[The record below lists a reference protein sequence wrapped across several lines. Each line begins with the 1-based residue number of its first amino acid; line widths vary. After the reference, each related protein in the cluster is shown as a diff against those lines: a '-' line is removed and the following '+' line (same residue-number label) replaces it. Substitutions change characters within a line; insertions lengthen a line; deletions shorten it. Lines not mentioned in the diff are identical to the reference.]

1 MNKQNGQ
8 ISTFINQTIERNKQP
23 TFEFEF
29 IDNSDLCMQLKIS
42 KRTAQTWRSSG
53 MLPYVQISKKI
64 YYKYS
69 DIKKHMESNY
79 QKSPKR

>member
-8 ISTFINQTIERNKQP
+8 INASTNQTNERSKQQS
-23 TFEFEF
+23 FELEF
-29 IDNSDLCMQLKIS
+29 IDNTELCMQLKIS

-53 MLPYVQISKKI
+53 KLPYVQIARKI

-69 DIKKHMESNY
+69 DIKKLMESNY